1 MRDNTRFGEKF
12 EVALDGR
19 QIASVVVGALVL
31 LGVVFVLGYN
41 VGRQVGGRPDR
52 APAAGTLAALDEAGQ
67 ERTTF
72 WDQLPKNRP
81 ARPPSGPAPGAPPE
95 AAPARPAP
103 EPAVVAVSAAPATP
117 APLPADAQPASSAP
131 ADGAPPA
138 AALAAASSGAGT
150 PVTASAVTE
159 PPAERPPSPAPAAAP
174 RAERRGSF
182 TVQVGATQSRAD
194 ADRLAARFTGRG
206 ARIAE
211 GEAAGIGRVWR
222 VRVGSFADRA
232 AAARLSE
239 QLARETGVKGFVTQV
254 P

>member
-1 MRDNTRFGEKF
+1 MRDNTRLGEKF

-41 VGRQVGGRPDR
+41 VGRQVGGRSER
-52 APAAGTLAALDEAGQ
+52 VPAAGTLAALDEAGQ

-95 AAPARPAP
+95 AQARPPP
-103 EPAVVAVSAAPATP
+103 EPAAATTSPTPSPAE
-117 APLPADAQPASSAP
+117 AQPAPPAP
-131 ADGAPPA
+131 AEAAPPA

-150 PVTASAVTE
+150 PVTASAIGE
-159 PPAERPPSPAPAAAP
+159 PPPARPQSAAQPVAARRAERP
-174 RAERRGSF
+174 GTF

-194 ADRLAARFTGRG
+194 ADRLAGRFAGRG
-206 ARIAE
+206 ARVAE
-211 GEAAGIGRVWR
+211 GEAAGIGKVWR

-232 AAARLSE
+232 AATRLAE
-239 QLARETGVKGFVTQV
+239 QLARETGVKGFVTQL